1 MRTGY
6 AAIVGRPNVG
16 KSTLLNHLLGQKISI
31 TSQRPQTTRHRIL
44 GIKSG
49 GDFQVIYVDTPGL
62 HHAGKRAINKYMN
75 RAALTALNDVEVL
88 IFVVEGLRWTDED
101 DYVLERI
108 KGLKVP
114 VILAVNKVD
123 KIADKTALLPH
134 LQKLSEKMKFAH
146 IIPLSARNGSNLPAL
161 EQAVV
166 AFLPAAAAL
175 YPEDQ
180 LTDRSER
187 FLAAEFVRE
196 KLMRGTGQE
205 VPYAA
210 TVEIEKFSHQR
221 GILHIHAVIWVERE
235 GQKAI
240 VIGEKGERLKRVGTQ
255 ARMEMERMFQSKV
268 FLQLLV
274 RVKQGWSDDARV
286 MAGLGY
292 Q

>member
-1 MRTGY
+1 MRSGY

-75 RAALTALNDVEVL
+75 RAALTALKDVEVL

-123 KIADKTALLPH
+123 KIPDKKMLLPH
-134 LQKLSEKMKFAH
+134 LSKLQAHMKFAH

-166 AFLPAAAAL
+166 TFLPEAAAL

-221 GILHIHAVIWVERE
+221 GILHIHAVIWVERD

-240 VIGEKGERLKRVGTQ
+240 IIGEKGERLKRVGTQ

-286 MAGLGY
+286 MAQLGY
-292 Q
+292 A

>member
-1 MRTGY
+1 MRSGY

-44 GIKSG
+44 GISSG
-49 GDFQVIYVDTPGL
+49 SGFQIMYVDTPGL

-75 RAALTALNDVEVL
+75 RAAMSAMSDVDVL
-88 IFVVEGLRWTDED
+88 IFVVEGLYWTDED
-101 DYVLERI
+101 DYVLE
-108 KGLKVP
+108 KLKALKAP
-114 VILAVNKVD
+114 VILAVNKAD
-123 KIADKTALLPH
+123 KISDKKTLLPQ
-134 LQKLSEKMKFAH
+134 LRKLSEKMKFAH
-146 IIPLSARNGSNLPAL
+146 IIPLSARNGHNLPAL
-161 EQAVV
+161 EEAVKGL
-166 AFLPAAAAL
+166 LPQGAAL

-180 LTDRSER
+180 ITDRSER
-187 FLAAEFVRE
+187 FMAAEFVRE

-221 GILHIHAVIWVERE
+221 GVLHIHAVIWVERE

-240 VIGEKGERLKRVGTQ
+240 IIGEKGERLKRIGTQ
-255 ARMEMERMFQSKV
+255 ARMEMERMFQSRV

-286 MAGLGY
+286 MAQMGY
-292 Q
+292 E

>member
-166 AFLPAAAAL
+166 TFLPEAAAL

>member
-1 MRTGY
+1 MRSGY

-49 GDFQVIYVDTPGL
+49 SDYQIIYVDTPGL

-75 RAALTALNDVEVL
+75 RAAITALNDVEVVV
-88 IFVVEGLRWTDED
+88 FVVEGLRWTDED

-108 KGLKVP
+108 KGLKAP
-114 VILAVNKVD
+114 VILAINKVD
-123 KIADKTALLPH
+123 KIEDKKALLPH
-134 LQKLSEKMKFAH
+134 LKQLSEKMNFAH
-146 IIPLSARNGSNLPAL
+146 IIPLSARNGSNLPEL
-161 EQAVV
+161 EERVRSL
-166 AFLPAAAAL
+166 LPEGPAL

-187 FLAAEFVRE
+187 FMAAEFVRE

-205 VPYAA
+205 VPYAV

-221 GILHIHAVIWVERE
+221 GVLHIHAVIWVERE

-240 VIGEKGERLKRVGTQ
+240 VIGDKGERLKRVGTQ
-255 ARMEMERMFQSKV
+255 ARMEMERMFQCKV

-274 RVKQGWSDDARV
+274 RVKEGWSDDARV
-286 MAGLGY
+286 MARMGY
-292 Q
+292 E

>member
-166 AFLPAAAAL
+166 TFLPEAAAL

-221 GILHIHAVIWVERE
+221 GILHTHAVIWVERE

>member
-49 GDFQVIYVDTPGL
+49 SDFQVIYVDTPGL

-108 KGLKVP
+108 KGLKAP

-123 KIADKTALLPH
+123 KIADKMALLPH

-166 AFLPAAAAL
+166 TFLPEAAAL

>member
-1 MRTGY
+1 MRSGY

-49 GDFQVIYVDTPGL
+49 SDFQIIYVDTPGL
-62 HHAGKRAINKYMN
+62 HQAGKRAINKYMN
-75 RAALTALNDVEVL
+75 RAALTALNDVEVV

-101 DYVLERI
+101 SYVLERI
-108 KGLKVP
+108 KNLKVP

-123 KIADKTALLPH
+123 KIPDKTALLPH
-134 LQKLSEKMKFAH
+134 LGKLQAQMQFAH
-146 IIPLSARNGSNLPAL
+146 IIPLSARNGSNLAEL
-161 EQAVV
+161 EQAVK
-166 AFLPAAAAL
+166 ALLPEGEAL

-205 VPYAA
+205 VPYAV
-210 TVEIEKFSHQR
+210 TVEIEKFTHQR
-221 GILHIHAVIWVERE
+221 GVLHIHAVIWVERE

-240 VIGEKGERLKRVGTQ
+240 IIGEKGERLKRIGTQ

-274 RVKQGWSDDARV
+274 RVKEGWSDDARV
-286 MAGLGY
+286 MARMGY
-292 Q
+292 E

>member
-1 MRTGY
+1 MRSGY

-44 GIKSG
+44 GISSG
-49 GDFQVIYVDTPGL
+49 SGFQIMYVDTPGL

-75 RAALTALNDVEVL
+75 RAAMSAMSDVDVL
-88 IFVVEGLRWTDED
+88 IFVVEGLYWTDED
-101 DYVLERI
+101 DYVLE
-108 KGLKVP
+108 KLKALKAP
-114 VILAVNKVD
+114 VILAVNKAD
-123 KIADKTALLPH
+123 KISDKKTLLPQ
-134 LQKLSEKMKFAH
+134 LRKLSEKMKFAH
-146 IIPLSARNGSNLPAL
+146 IIPLSARNGHNLPAL
-161 EQAVV
+161 EEAVKGL
-166 AFLPAAAAL
+166 LPQGAAL

-180 LTDRSER
+180 ITDRSER
-187 FLAAEFVRE
+187 FMAAEFVRE

-221 GILHIHAVIWVERE
+221 GVLHIHAVIWVERE

-240 VIGEKGERLKRVGTQ
+240 IIGEKGERLKRIGTQ
-255 ARMEMERMFQSKV
+255 ARMEMERMFQSRV

-286 MAGLGY
+286 MARMGY
-292 Q
+292 E

>member
-1 MRTGY
+1 MT
-6 AAIVGRPNVG
+6 
-16 KSTLLNHLLGQKISI
+16 
-31 TSQRPQTTRHRIL
+31 
-44 GIKSG
+44 
-49 GDFQVIYVDTPGL
+49 
-62 HHAGKRAINKYMN
+62 
-75 RAALTALNDVEVL
+75 
-88 IFVVEGLRWTDED
+88 
-101 DYVLERI
+101 
-108 KGLKVP
+108 
-114 VILAVNKVD
+114 
-123 KIADKTALLPH
+123 
-134 LQKLSEKMKFAH
+134 
-146 IIPLSARNGSNLPAL
+146 
-161 EQAVV
+161 
-166 AFLPAAAAL
+166 FLPEAAAL

-187 FLAAEFVRE
+187 FMAAEFVRE

-221 GILHIHAVIWVERE
+221 GVLHIHAVIWVERD

>member
-1 MRTGY
+1 MRSGY

-31 TSQRPQTTRHRIL
+31 TSQRPQTTRYRIL

-49 GDFQVIYVDTPGL
+49 SDFQIIYVDTPGL

-75 RAALTALNDVEVL
+75 RAALIALNDVEVL

-123 KIADKTALLPH
+123 KIPDKKMLLPH
-134 LQKLSEKMKFAH
+134 LAKLQEVMKFAH
-146 IIPLSARNGSNLPAL
+146 IIPLSARNGSNLLEL
-161 EQAVV
+161 EQAVK
-166 AFLPAAAAL
+166 ALLPEAAAL

-205 VPYAA
+205 VPYAV

-221 GILHIHAVIWVERE
+221 GVLHIHAVIWVERD

-240 VIGEKGERLKRVGTQ
+240 IIGEKGERLKRVGTQ

-274 RVKQGWSDDARV
+274 RVKEGWSDDVRV
-286 MAGLGY
+286 MARLGY
-292 Q
+292 T

>member
-1 MRTGY
+1 MRSGY

-49 GDFQVIYVDTPGL
+49 SDFQIIYVDTPGL
-62 HHAGKRAINKYMN
+62 HQAGKRAINKYMN
-75 RAALTALNDVEVL
+75 RAALTSLNDVEVV

-101 DYVLERI
+101 SYVLERI
-108 KGLKVP
+108 KALKVP

-123 KIADKTALLPH
+123 KIPDKTALLPH
-134 LQKLSEKMKFAH
+134 LGKLQSQMQFAH
-146 IIPLSARNGSNLPAL
+146 IIPLSARNGSNLAEL
-161 EQAVV
+161 EQAVK
-166 AFLPAAAAL
+166 ALLPEGEAL

-205 VPYAA
+205 VPYAV
-210 TVEIEKFSHQR
+210 TVEIEKFTHQR
-221 GILHIHAVIWVERE
+221 GVLHIHAVIWVERE

-240 VIGEKGERLKRVGTQ
+240 IIGEKGERLKRIGTQ

-274 RVKQGWSDDARV
+274 RVKEGWSDDARV
-286 MAGLGY
+286 MARMGY
-292 Q
+292 E